1 MASAT
6 VETVLSAAAA
16 LGPVAAGVAHTEA
29 VLVAG
34 AVPGTR
40 LRRRAEL

>member
-16 LGPVAAGVAHTEA
+16 LRPVAAGVAHTEA
-29 VLVAG
+29 VFVAG
-34 AVPGTR
+34 AVPRAR
-40 LRRRAEL
+40 LRRRAKL